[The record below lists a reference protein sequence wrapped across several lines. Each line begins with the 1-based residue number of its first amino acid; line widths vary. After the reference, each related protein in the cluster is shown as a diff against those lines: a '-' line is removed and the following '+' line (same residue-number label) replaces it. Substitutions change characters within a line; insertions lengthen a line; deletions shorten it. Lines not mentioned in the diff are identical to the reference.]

1 MRGVYTLTIR
11 LRRPCRVRIGRH
23 VSSTLKKGLY
33 LYTGSAMGR
42 GSTSLEARIRRHL
55 RRDKKQFWHIDRIL
69 ASKSARVLSIVFA
82 NSTSKAECR
91 INAAL
96 LKHPNLRVFLRV
108 IGSSDCR
115 CGSHFLMATGSLRSL
130 QQEVRSCYV
139 RMGFGPHVLK
149 SPNLTSKTP
158 FHNLIRR
165 ETLRESGFECF
176 RQ

>member
-1 MRGVYTLTIR
+1 LRGVYTLTIR

-55 RRDKKQFWHIDRIL
+55 RQDKKQFWHIDRIL
-69 ASKSARVLSIVFA
+69 GCKLARVLSVVYA
-82 NSTSKAECR
+82 SSTSKVECR

-96 LKHPNLRVFLRV
+96 LKHKSFRVFLRG

-115 CGSHFLMATGSLRSL
+115 CEAHFLMATGSLRSL
-130 QQEVRSCYV
+130 QQKVRSCYAK
-139 RMGFGPHVLK
+139 MGFHPHVLK
-149 SPNLTSKTP
+149 SPNLTSQTA
-158 FHNLIRR
+158 
-165 ETLRESGFECF
+165 F
-176 RQ
+176 RNPI